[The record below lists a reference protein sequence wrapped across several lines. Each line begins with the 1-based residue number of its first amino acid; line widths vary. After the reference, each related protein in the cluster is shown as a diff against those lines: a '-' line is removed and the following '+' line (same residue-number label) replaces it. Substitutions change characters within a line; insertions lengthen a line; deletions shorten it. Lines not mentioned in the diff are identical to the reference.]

1 MVERPKT
8 DDLYLTAM
16 KGVFWVL
23 CIGVFAFAL
32 VQAWPIID
40 RVLVVLTPFILGLVV
55 AYIFHPIVS
64 FVQFKLRLGR
74 LTGIL
79 VVAVGVVTII
89 GTFFAILIPILYQQ
103 TRAVLDAV
111 VQNVSKD
118 GTFDNLLTRFVPDDE
133 ARDNFTNLMT
143 DWIQSLGANVKTMVN
158 PEMLGPVAEGSV
170 GVVRGAL
177 EALGSIFGWIGGTV
191 ATLTLA
197 MIVAFY
203 MLLEMHKIPTIIR
216 RIIPGDQRERVWGVM
231 VRSNRNVGGFL
242 RGQLIACIGVGL
254 IASSVLFLIGLKK
267 YAILI
272 GFTAGAVNFIP
283 YLGPTVGALPAVL
296 WAMFA
301 SDLPGWTEG
310 VEMPTWGVRL
320 ILLGMVIGG
329 FGFVQA
335 IDGFIFQPFIVGKS
349 AALHPLAVM
358 LALVVGAQ
366 FGVGGMIVAVPV
378 ACVVKVV
385 FVEFYWRKT
394 SDFIDE
400 SPMGDPPAEPSEP
413 GPSGQDNDS

>member
-103 TRAVLDAV
+103 SRAVLDAV
-111 VQNVSKD
+111 VQNVSKG
-118 GTFDNLLTRFVPDDE
+118 GTFENLLMRFVPDDE
-133 ARDNFTNLMT
+133 ARNNFLTFMT
-143 DWIQSLGANVKTMVN
+143 DWIESLGANVKTMVN
-158 PEMLGPVAEGSV
+158 PEMIGPVAEGSV

-177 EALGSIFGWIGGTV
+177 AALGSIFGWIGGTV

-216 RIIPGDQRERVWGVM
+216 RVIPGDQRERIWGVM
-231 VRSNRNVGGFL
+231 VLSNRDVGGFL
-242 RGQLIACIGVGL
+242 RGQLIACI
-254 IASSVLFLIGLKK
+254 
-267 YAILI
+267 
-272 GFTAGAVNFIP
+272 AVCKDRIQ
-283 YLGPTVGALPAVL
+283 
-296 WAMFA
+296 
-301 SDLPGWTEG
+301 
-310 VEMPTWGVRL
+310 
-320 ILLGMVIGG
+320 I
-329 FGFVQA
+329 
-335 IDGFIFQPFIVGKS
+335 
-349 AALHPLAVM
+349 
-358 LALVVGAQ
+358 
-366 FGVGGMIVAVPV
+366 
-378 ACVVKVV
+378 
-385 FVEFYWRKT
+385 
-394 SDFIDE
+394 
-400 SPMGDPPAEPSEP
+400 GDPQSSEVDFQNKVCKRSNKIRWIVY
-413 GPSGQDNDS
+413 GGYLYIKGV